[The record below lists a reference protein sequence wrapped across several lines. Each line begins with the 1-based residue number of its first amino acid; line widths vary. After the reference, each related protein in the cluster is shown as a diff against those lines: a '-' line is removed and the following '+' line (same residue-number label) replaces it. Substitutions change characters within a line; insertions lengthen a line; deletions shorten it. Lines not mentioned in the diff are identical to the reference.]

1 MMISK
6 TLEFE
11 SQSVWRSTRKS
22 DAKHLVNCQSSSVY
36 NPSTMKIVI
45 APQTFKGSISA
56 LDAAVAMRNG
66 ILEVFPDADTLLV
79 PVADGGDGTLE
90 TLVEGSGGETRAAEV
105 CGPLGERRAAEWG
118 AMGDGVTA
126 VIEMARTSGLALAP
140 LDRRD
145 PLNAT
150 TYGLGEVVSAALDA
164 GFRRFI
170 MGIGGSATNDAGAG
184 MAQALGVRLLD
195 DAGDELPYGGA
206 ALADL
211 NRIDLSGIDSRVEG
225 SSFLV
230 ACDVSNPLTG
240 PEGASAIYGP
250 QKGATPEM
258 VQTLDAALLHFS
270 EVVRRDLSAE
280 IDSLKG
286 AGAAGGLGGG
296 MVAFLNAEL
305 RAGVDIVLDTV
316 GLEDALEGANLV
328 LTGEGAL
335 DYQTVYSKAP
345 IGVAERAKRLGIP
358 VIAIAGTLGDRYRLV
373 HDHGIDAAV
382 AITNAPMSLEEAYS
396 RAADLIAD
404 ATAQAMRVM
413 KVGATA
419 LRGS

>member
-1 MMISK
+1 
-6 TLEFE
+6 
-11 SQSVWRSTRKS
+11 
-22 DAKHLVNCQSSSVY
+22 
-36 NPSTMKIVI
+36 MKIVI

-56 LDAAVAMRNG
+56 LDAARAMRNG
-66 ILEVFPDADTLLV
+66 VLEVFPDAQTVLS

-90 TLVEGSGGETRAAEV
+90 TLVEVSGGQIREATV
-105 CGPLGERRAAEWG
+105 TGPLGERRAAQWG

-126 VIEMARTSGLALAP
+126 VIEMARTSGLALVP
-140 LDRRD
+140 LEHRD

-150 TYGLGEVVSAALDA
+150 TYGLGEIVRAALDD

-184 MAQALGVRLLD
+184 MAQALGIRLLD
-195 DAGDELPYGGA
+195 DTGDELPHGGA
-206 ALADL
+206 ALARL
-211 NRIDLSGIDSRVEG
+211 SRIDMAGIDPRV
-225 SSFLV
+225 SDSDFLV

-258 VQTLDAALLHFS
+258 VQTLDAALLHFAKI
-270 EVVRRDLSAE
+270 VRHDIGAKINDLQ
-280 IDSLKG
+280 G

-296 MVAFLNAEL
+296 MVAFLDAEL

-316 GLEDALEGANLV
+316 GLDAALEGADLV

-335 DYQTVYSKAP
+335 DYQTIYSKAP

-358 VIAIAGTLGDRYRLV
+358 VIAIAGTLGDRYTLV
-373 HDHGIDAAV
+373 HDHGIDAAL
-382 AITNAPMSLEEAYS
+382 AITNAPMTLEEAS
-396 RAADLIAD
+396 ARAAELIAD
-404 ATAQAMRVM
+404 STVQAMRMM
-413 KVGATA
+413 KVGVNV
-419 LRGS
+419 LGGS

>member
-1 MMISK
+1 
-6 TLEFE
+6 
-11 SQSVWRSTRKS
+11 
-22 DAKHLVNCQSSSVY
+22 
-36 NPSTMKIVI
+36 MKIVI
-45 APQTFKGSISA
+45 APQAFKGSISA
-56 LDAAVAMRNG
+56 LDAAEAMRKG
-66 ILEVFPDADTLLV
+66 ILAVFPDADVALV

-90 TLVEGSGGETRAAEV
+90 TLVEGSGGEIRQAEV
-105 CGPLGERRAAEWG
+105 TGPLGERRPTQWG
-118 AMGDGVTA
+118 AMGDGITA
-126 VIEMARTSGLALAP
+126 VIEMARTSGLALVP

-150 TYGLGEVVSAALDA
+150 TYGLGEIVSAALDD

-195 DAGDELPYGGA
+195 AAGNELPHGGA
-206 ALADL
+206 ALANL
-211 NRIDLSGIDSRVEG
+211 SRIDMTGIDPRVTE

-270 EVVRRDLSAE
+270 EIARHDIGADVNDLR
-280 IDSLKG
+280 G

-296 MVAFLNAEL
+296 MVAFLDAEL
-305 RAGVDIVLDTV
+305 RAGVDIILDTV
-316 GLEDALEGANLV
+316 GLDAALEGADLV

-335 DYQTVYSKAP
+335 DYQTVYNKAP

-358 VIAIAGTLGDRYRLV
+358 VIAIAGTLGDRYQLV
-373 HDHGIDAAV
+373 HERGIDAAI
-382 AITNAPMSLEEAYS
+382 AITNAPMSLEEASS
-396 RAADLIAD
+396 RAAELVTD
-404 ATAQAMRVM
+404 ATEQAARMM
-413 KVGATA
+413 KVGMSVVG
-419 LRGS
+419 GS